1 MSNSDAIAA
10 HNQAHYDSVTDAW
23 NFILGDNL
31 HYGAFSADT
40 SDLAEATDR
49 LIWEMASFG
58 ELKPGM
64 NILDVGCGIGNPAF
78 LLREKLDCM
87 ITGITISERGVEI
100 GNQRAE
106 QRGLS
111 QAIRFVQADALANGM
126 ADESFD
132 FLWQMESS
140 HLMHDKIG
148 LFQENFRVLRP
159 GGSIVLCDLI
169 LKRDLS
175 VTDIYNLRD
184 ELATLESAFG
194 KAKMATVPFYHE
206 CMTAAGF
213 QAIESLDISDSVKP
227 TLRAWKEN
235 VALNLE
241 RIEALLEPQAIDD
254 FLKTCD
260 ILEQFFDQNLL
271 GYSLIRA
278 HKNVQVS
285 E

>member
-1 MSNSDAIAA
+1 MSNRDAIAA

-40 SDLAEATDR
+40 SELAEATDR

-64 NILDVGCGIGNPAF
+64 NVLDVGCGIGNPAF
-78 LLREKLDCM
+78 LLHEKLDCM

-100 GNQRAE
+100 GNQRAQ

-148 LFQENFRVLRP
+148 LFRENFRVLRHWR
-159 GGSIVLCDLI
+159 V
-169 LKRDLS
+169 
-175 VTDIYNLRD
+175 N
-184 ELATLESAFG
+184 SAVRSYPE
-194 KAKMATVPFYHE
+194 K
-206 CMTAAGF
+206 GF
-213 QAIESLDISDSVKP
+213 
-227 TLRAWKEN
+227 
-235 VALNLE
+235 
-241 RIEALLEPQAIDD
+241 
-254 FLKTCD
+254 
-260 ILEQFFDQNLL
+260 L
-271 GYSLIRA
+271 GD
-278 HKNVQVS
+278 
-285 E
+285 